1 MTWALSREDEGRGS
15 ALVLSAALQGATA
28 GSVSPSGAAAL
39 APAHSCR
46 WYPPGV
52 GSTEP
57 LYAPSSALTT
67 LPTPLLPPPLPLLP
81 PPPLPSPLLLL
92 PPLLASLVLL
102 ALPVAAAAAG
112 GNGAAD
118 DEGAVSGW
126 AAAMLAEGAAA
137 AALVV
142 AVTPT
147 SLALAA
153 CALAREGFSHS
164 PIPWSSILM

>member
-67 LPTPLLPPPLPLLP
+67 LPTPLLP